1 MTAAGEQGETEY
13 GSGPAEVIVQIAD
26 DVPPEHRD
34 AIRASVQTMAMRS
47 AEASKRAVEDSTA
60 QTKLMTAMAGPLH
73 KLIEA
78 DNDASDALAASNR
91 GPDDYRPD
99 TPTQEPAWPTVKLVE
114 GKLPATELDFVASQ
128 VFGAPWHYQ
137 WQWHNGQPPTISSQD
152 RTNGQIRMAVHA
164 DQNHNWS
171 DVHGGFGVVLRT
183 DRVQAVAG
191 RSLRRTDHT
200 YFVHGGALGGN
211 ATVEGGME
219 MTALEDGRRVSF
231 AQDKRFRRRLS
242 NGERET
248 VGFHGWTT
256 GEGIEV
262 NWVMLPG
269 RTYTFNVGAWVFG
282 GAHGGVG
289 TASIASAQL
298 NGLVIALTAQ
308 FTD

>member
-1 MTAAGEQGETEY
+1 MTAADEQSETDY
-13 GSGPAEVIVQIAD
+13 GSAPPEVSVQIAD

-34 AIRASVQTMAMRS
+34 AIRASVQTMARRS
-47 AEASKRAVEDSTA
+47 AEASRRAVEESKA

-78 DNDASDALAASNR
+78 DNEAAEALAASNR
-91 GPDDYRPD
+91 GAEDYRPD
-99 TPTQEPAWPTVKLVE
+99 MPTEEPAWPTVNLVE
-114 GKLPATELDFVASQ
+114 GKLPATELDFMASQ
-128 VFGAPWHYQ
+128 VFGTPWHYQ

-171 DVHGGFGVVLRT
+171 DAHGGFGVALRT

-219 MTALEDGRRVSF
+219 MTALEDGRLVSV
-231 AQDKRFRRRLS
+231 ARDKRFRRRLS
-242 NGERET
+242 NGEREA
-248 VGFHGWTT
+248 VGFQGWTT

-282 GAHGGVG
+282 EAHGGVG
-289 TASIASAQL
+289 TASIAQAQL
-298 NGLVIALTAQ
+298 NALVIALTAQ

>member
-1 MTAAGEQGETEY
+1 MTIAGEQGETDY
-13 GSGPAEVIVQIAD
+13 GGATAEVILQIAD
-26 DVPPEHRD
+26 EVPPEHRD
-34 AIRASVQTMAMRS
+34 VIRESVRTLAKRS
-47 AEASKRAVEDSTA
+47 AEASKRAVENSTIQTA
-60 QTKLMTAMAGPLH
+60 QMTAMARPLH
-73 KLIEA
+73 RLIEA
-78 DNDASDALAASNR
+78 DADASEALAASN
-91 GPDDYRPD
+91 GHLEEYHPDP
-99 TPTQEPAWPTVKLVE
+99 PTQEPAWPTVNLVE

-171 DVHGGFGVVLRT
+171 DVHGGFGVALRT

-200 YFVHGGALGGN
+200 YFVHAGALGGN

-219 MTALEDGRRVSF
+219 MTALEDGRLLAF
-231 AQDKRFRRRLS
+231 ARDKRFRKRLT

-248 VGFHGWTT
+248 LDLHGWTT

-282 GAHGGVG
+282 EAHGGVG
-289 TASIASAQL
+289 TASIASARL
-298 NGLVIALTAQ
+298 HALVIALTAQ

>member
-1 MTAAGEQGETEY
+1 MTVAGEQDETDY
-13 GSGPAEVIVQIAD
+13 GSAPAEVIVQIAD

-34 AIRASVQTMAMRS
+34 AIRASVQTLARRS
-47 AEASKRAVEDSTA
+47 AEASKRALEDSTA
-60 QTKLMTAMAGPLH
+60 QTRLMTAMAGPLH

-78 DNDASDALAASNR
+78 DADASEALAASDR
-91 GPDDYRPD
+91 RLEDYRRD
-99 TPTQEPAWPTVKLVE
+99 TPAEEPAWPTVKLVE

-164 DQNHNWS
+164 DQNHNRS
-171 DVHGGFGVVLRT
+171 DVHGGFGVALRT

-219 MTALEDGRRVSF
+219 MTALEDGRLLAA

-262 NWVMLPG
+262 NWIMVPG

-282 GAHGGVG
+282 EAHGGVG
-289 TASIASAQL
+289 TASIASAQV
-298 NGLVIALTAQ
+298 NALVIALTAQ